1 VRKVLGVLCL
11 AVLSSTILEA
21 KPASKRA
28 RPSYRVARS
37 EAGVPQLTA
46 RERIWQ
52 RLFGTYYTMDDPP
65 PPPPPEPRDNGP
77 IP

>member
-1 VRKVLGVLCL
+1 VRKVLGVLCV
-11 AVLSSTILEA
+11 AVLSCTILEA

-52 RLFGTYYTMDDPP
+52 RLFGVTTMDEPVPP
-65 PPPPPEPRDNGP
+65 PPSEPRDHGP

>member
-1 VRKVLGVLCL
+1 VRKVLVVLCL
-11 AVLSSTILEA
+11 AVLSCTILEA

-37 EAGVPQLTA
+37 EAGIPQLTV
-46 RERIWQ
+46 RERIWK
-52 RLFGTYYTMDDPP
+52 RLFGTTTMDDPP
-65 PPPPPEPRDNGP
+65 PAPRDFGP